1 MRKTHLHLVS
11 SLRSML
17 QALLWRLA
25 DAAEDGP
32 RSRKLLVPWMR
43 SWRLRKGYRRLSFAS
58 ISMISTDF
66 I

>member
-1 MRKTHLHLVS
+1 
-11 SLRSML
+11 ML